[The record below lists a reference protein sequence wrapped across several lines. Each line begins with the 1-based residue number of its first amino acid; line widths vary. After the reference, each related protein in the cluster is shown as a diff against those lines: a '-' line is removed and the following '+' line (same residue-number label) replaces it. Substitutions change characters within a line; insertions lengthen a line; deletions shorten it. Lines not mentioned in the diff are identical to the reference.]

1 MLKRITTVVFLS
13 AISLSTVS
21 ISAIAQD
28 TSLKVGIV
36 QKLVTG
42 DLMCY
47 ATLIDENGKE
57 HKDIGASFEICAD
70 QDYYLNKKV
79 QLTYQ
84 EVNINDCQSSEPCGK
99 TRREWIISK
108 MKIIQ

>member
-1 MLKRITTVVFLS
+1 MLKKITTVVSL
-13 AISLSTVS
+13 AGISLSIVS

-36 QKLVTG
+36 QELVTG

-57 HKDIGASFEICAD
+57 HYARASFEICAD

-79 QLTYQ
+79 QLTY
-84 EVNINDCQSSEPCGK
+84 EEANINDCQSSEPCGK
-99 TRREWIISK
+99 TRKEWIISK
-108 MKIIQ
+108 MKIIE

>member
-1 MLKRITTVVFLS
+1 MQKKITTV
-13 AISLSTVS
+13 ISLVAIYLSSIS

-28 TSLKVGIV
+28 TSLRVGIV
-36 QKLVTG
+36 EELVTG

-57 HKDIGASFEICAD
+57 HYAGASFEICAD

-79 QLTYQ
+79 QLTY
-84 EVNINDCQSSEPCGK
+84 EEININDCQSSEPCGK
-99 TRREWIISK
+99 TRKELIITK
-108 MKIIQ
+108 MKIIE